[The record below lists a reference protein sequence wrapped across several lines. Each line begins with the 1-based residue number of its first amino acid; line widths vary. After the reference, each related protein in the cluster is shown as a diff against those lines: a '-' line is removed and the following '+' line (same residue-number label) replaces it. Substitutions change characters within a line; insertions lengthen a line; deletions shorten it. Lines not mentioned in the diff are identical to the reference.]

1 MNIEKIKNF
10 NQILLSVVGVI
21 LICFLLLGFF
31 SAAFILTNEVFKSKK
46 DNGSTGILAEEKV
59 EELQSE
65 NKRKQL
71 VAYEYPRLADIL
83 NQVYIIPITHINLKK
98 AENIAEYEFEERDAY
113 ERFEFSDSKSYKS
126 YRERY
131 YHNLIVFDNKTLTS
145 KKLFNGRL
153 NFNRIDVDYFKA
165 DGDIIVNF
173 KAATKDT
180 NKDGVID
187 QLDLKSI
194 YLYSITNDK
203 LNEITLPN
211 ADVKN
216 YNFIE
221 GEKDLIINFG
231 IDANKSG
238 IYDSRQEPNV
248 IKKYIYKTGELVD
261 VIQPKMMKELQQQL
275 EGSSK

>member
-31 SAAFILTNEVFKSKK
+31 STAVILATEVFDVFGNYDST
-46 DNGSTGILAEEKV
+46 TGILAEEKV

-71 VAYEYPRLADIL
+71 VSYEYPRLADTL

-98 AENIAEYEFEERDAY
+98 VENIEEANIDD
-113 ERFEFSDSKSYKS
+113 ESNEILGITSSKRYKS
-126 YRERY
+126 YRNSD
-131 YHNLIVFDNKTLTS
+131 YHNLIVFDNKTQTS
-145 KKLFNGRL
+145 KKLFDTRL
-153 NFNRIDVDYFKA
+153 NFDYIHVDYFK
-165 DGDIIVNF
+165 DDKDIIVNF

-187 QLDLKSI
+187 QKDLKSI
-194 YLYSITNDK
+194 YLYSIPNDK
-203 LNEITLPN
+203 LKEIHIPN
-211 ADVKN
+211 TDVRS
-216 YNFIE
+216 YSLIE

-238 IYDSRQEPNV
+238 IYDSRQEPNI